1 MCEFVVAAVVVA
13 VAAAATA
20 AVVAAAICA
29 TGVVGFLGHFI
40 CYIKCYTW
48 ILFFS
53 TVHKVK

>member
-29 TGVVGFLGHFI
+29 TGVVVFLGHFI

-48 ILFFS
+48 ILFFP